1 MRGPSTEDE
10 FERTIKGGGGGG
22 AKKDI
27 GTERYPGSLIT
38 DRVL

>member
-10 FERTIKGGGGGG
+10 FERTIKGGG